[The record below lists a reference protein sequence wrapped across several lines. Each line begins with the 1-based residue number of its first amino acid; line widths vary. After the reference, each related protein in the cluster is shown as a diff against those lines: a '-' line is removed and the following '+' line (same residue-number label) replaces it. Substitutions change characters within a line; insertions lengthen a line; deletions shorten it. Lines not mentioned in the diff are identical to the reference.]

1 MLFLSDLFII
11 DNPKP
16 FTGARSDQ
24 LVIIFMEKVM
34 MTTMMTMMAMMTTM
48 MMITA
53 ETRGP
58 LVAGQLIAMHCCG
71 HERRVPC
78 SLQRCN
84 RGTAMIV

>member
-34 MTTMMTMMAMMTTM
+34 MTTMMTTM

-78 SLQRCN
+78 KGATEAPQ
-84 RGTAMIV
+84 